1 MAHRIEE
8 ALTTWKFIIIGC
20 LCYLAA
26 IALFASEG
34 YVSKMLERE
43 RQLNYGVLGPGPA
56 GHAES
61 RAYAW
66 YKTGFVDNGMV
77 LGTLRIV
84 TPEQGSDTTSAAA
97 NAVSPALEYVESRVR
112 TMWLLVYQLL
122 VRLSVTVMWWPYG
135 VLIFIPVI
143 IDALTQRRIASTN
156 FSTPSP
162 TMHIMAKS
170 MVWVFLIGAVA
181 IIFAPLPLN
190 PALTPLLIM
199 LGASAFWLSI
209 TMFAKSA

>member
-1 MAHRIEE
+1 M
-8 ALTTWKFIIIGC
+8 
-20 LCYLAA
+20 
-26 IALFASEG
+26 
-34 YVSKMLERE
+34 
-43 RQLNYGVLGPGPA
+43 
-56 GHAES
+56 
-61 RAYAW
+61 
-66 YKTGFVDNGMV
+66 
-77 LGTLRIV
+77 
-84 TPEQGSDTTSAAA
+84 
-97 NAVSPALEYVESRVR
+97 EYVESRVR